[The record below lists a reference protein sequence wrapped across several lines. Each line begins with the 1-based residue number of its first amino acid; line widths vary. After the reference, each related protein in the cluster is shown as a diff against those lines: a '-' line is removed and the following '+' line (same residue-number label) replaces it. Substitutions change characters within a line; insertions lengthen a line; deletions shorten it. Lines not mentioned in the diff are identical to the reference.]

1 VLWDERCCG
10 CGSREKKKDL
20 HASER
25 DANRMERLRARHRRQ
40 VAAVEP
46 KNLIFVDESGA
57 NLSFC
62 RLWARAPRGLRAYG
76 SAPQNWG
83 ENITVLSALSLRGIL
98 ASMIVPGSTDS
109 DVFLAYIEQVLVP
122 ELWPGAVVLMD
133 NLSPHKSVGVRE
145 AIEGTG
151 ARLLYLPPYSPDLNP
166 IEQQAW
172 SKLKA
177 YLRGIAAR
185 TYQKFI
191 RAITAGLNLI
201 SPRDALGFFTHCGYA
216 GQLKRE
222 PL

>member
-1 VLWDERCCG
+1 V
-10 CGSREKKKDL
+10 
-20 HASER
+20 
-25 DANRMERLRARHRRQ
+25 ERLRRKHRRE
-40 VAAVEP
+40 VAEIASEDLV
-46 KNLIFVDESGA
+46 FVDESGA

-83 ENITVLSALSLRGIL
+83 ENITILSALSLRGIL

-122 ELWPGAVVLMD
+122 QLWPGAVVVMD
-133 NLSPHKSVGVRE
+133 NLSPHKASRVQERIEE
-145 AIEGTG
+145 AG

-166 IEQQAW
+166 IEQAW

-177 YLRGIAAR
+177 YLRSIAAR
-185 TYQKFI
+185 TYCRLN

-201 SPRDALGFFTHCGYA
+201 TPQDALGFFTHCGYA
-216 GQLKRE
+216 G
-222 PL
+222 